1 MSTNYD
7 YDTTPMPPLEYD
19 QSKVPE
25 LSHKHANYV
34 RNKTYGH
41 DVRESLARGVEYA
54 GLVSSVAT
62 KTAQDTQLRQDN
74 LESYNDQVIIEMTDK
89 DVISAPEI
97 IEARNG
103 RATLADRLEE
113 DSDKIESVHAI
124 VDKSAVNLADFG
136 VVADGVTD
144 DTAAMQ
150 LAINEAI
157 ATKKQIN
164 LRGTVN
170 IQGTLYINKSFEH
183 REPLVFA
190 GRGTFIKNND
200 GVLFSNNVYN
210 YAGNVRFINITFK
223 STVGSNVNIFDPK
236 QLIRV
241 YFLACEF
248 LNVDHLMTSTGSD
261 YAQTIYL
268 TQCVVVGGEGFF
280 IDLGTAYDVSILHSV
295 VEHRDSLYKCAG
307 TSYALR
313 INNNVIE
320 GMKGKVLEFAHGH
333 NFSVRDNYFEANNDG
348 SLEPYFKFTFGVP
361 GNTSGVIENN
371 MLIPTPEQAADE
383 NFSFIYATAVDENIE
398 IKNNS
403 HGAKLLDVLQEKSV
417 SQPQIIAKLLTNKPY
432 NDNDTKIV
440 FNYKKVPVELGSG
453 SLNKDI
459 IHPNQTVPSTDKWL
473 PNTNVSGGVTNKGMY
488 IRAKAGVEVNEAGF
502 KLPPISLNEFDNIVV
517 GLEGLMA
524 SYSSSAPKPY
534 ITIFDSNGT
543 RVYREN
549 TGLSRTSYNNNK
561 LRFVTTPSFKA
572 TKNDEYTIQIS
583 LYKDNG
589 TFNFDTNFLQIKNLY
604 VQYGT
609 VANKS
614 SI

>member
-1 MSTNYD
+1 MVNVYKGHRYIPKLYGEWDIDTSYENFSIVFNEGNSYTSKKVVPIGIDISNREYWEMSGNFNGQLVEYRGEVIQLTDDIENAKTNLITQKK
-7 YDTTPMPPLEYD
+7 YDT
-19 QSKVPE
+19 
-25 LSHKHANYV
+25 LS
-34 RNKTYGH
+34 
-41 DVRESLARGVEYA
+41 
-54 GLVSSVAT
+54 
-62 KTAQDTQLRQDN
+62 
-74 LESYNDQVIIEMTDK
+74 
-89 DVISAPEI
+89 
-97 IEARNG
+97 
-103 RATLADRLEE
+103 DRLNGF
-113 DSDKIESVHAI
+113 DQYIDNDGINIE
-124 VDKSAVNLADFG
+124 DFG

-164 LRGTVN
+164 VKGNVN

-183 REPLVFA
+183 REPLVFV
-190 GRGTFIKNND
+190 GRGTITKNNG

-223 STVGSNVNIFDPK
+223 SNEGVNVKIFDPK

-261 YAQTIYL
+261 YAQTVYL

-280 IDLGTAYDVSILHSV
+280 IDLGTSYDVSILHCV
-295 VEHRDSLYKCAG
+295 VEHRDSLYRCTG

-320 GMKGKVLEFAHGH
+320 GMTGKVLEFAHGY
-333 NFSVRDNYFEANNDG
+333 NFSVRDNYFEGNTHG
-348 SLEPYFKFTFGVP
+348 TIEPYIKFLFGVP
-361 GNTSGVIENN
+361 GNTSGIIENN
-371 MLIPTPEQAADE
+371 IFGATPEQAADE
-383 NFSFIYATAVDENIE
+383 NFAFIYATALDENIE

-417 SQPQIIAKLLTNKPY
+417 SQPKTIANLLTNRPFT
-432 NDNDTKIV
+432 NDVKIV
-440 FNYKKVPVELGSG
+440 FNYKKVPVEFGSG

-459 IHPNQTVPSTDKWL
+459 IHPDQNIPSTDNWL
-473 PNTNVSGGVTNKGMY
+473 PNTNVSRGVSNKGLY
-488 IRAKAGVEVNEAGF
+488 VRASKGLEVNEAGF
-502 KLPPISLNEFDNIVV
+502 KLPPISLNEFDNIVI
-517 GLEGLMA
+517 GLEGVMGA
-524 SYSSSAPKPY
+524 YSSTAPKPY
-534 ITIFDSNGT
+534 ITIFDSEGLE
-543 RVYREN
+543 VYREN
-549 TGLSRTSYNNNK
+549 TGLSRTAYNNNK

-572 TKNDEYTIQIS
+572 SKNDDYTIQIS
-583 LYKDNG
+583 IYKDDG
-589 TFNFDTNFLQIKNLY
+589 TFNFDTNFLLIKNLY

-609 VANKS
+609 VAQKS

>member
-74 LESYNDQVIIEMTDK
+74 LEAYNDQVIIEMTDK

-144 DTAAMQ
+144 DTEAMQ

-164 LRGTVN
+164 VKGNVN

-183 REPLVFA
+183 REPLVFV
-190 GRGTFIKNND
+190 GRGTITKNNS
-200 GVLFSNNVYN
+200 GVLFTNNVYN

-223 STVGSNVNIFDPK
+223 SNEGANVKIFDPK

-241 YFLACEF
+241 YFLACDF
-248 LNVDHLMTSTGSD
+248 LNVDHLMVSTGGD

-268 TQCVVVGGEGFF
+268 TQCVIVGGEGYF
-280 IDLGTAYDVSILHSV
+280 IDLGTSYDVSILHSV
-295 VEHRDSLYKCAG
+295 VEHRDSLYKCTG
-307 TSYALR
+307 TSYTLR

-320 GMKGKVLEFAHGH
+320 GMTGKVLEFTHGP
-333 NFSVRDNYFEANNDG
+333 NFSVRDNYFEGNTQG
-348 SLEPYFKFTFGVP
+348 TIEPYIKFNFGIP

-371 MLIPTPEQAADE
+371 MFGGTVEQTADE
-383 NFSFIYATAVDENIE
+383 NFSFIYATALDENIE

-417 SQPQIIAKLLTNKPY
+417 SQPQIIATLLTNRPFT
-432 NDNDTKIV
+432 NDVKIV

-459 IHPNQTVPSTDKWL
+459 IHPNQNVPSTDKWL
-473 PNTNVSGGVTNKGMY
+473 PNTNVSGGVSNKGIY
-488 IRAKAGVEVNEAGF
+488 VRASAGAEVSEAGF

-549 TGLSRTSYNNNK
+549 TGLSRTSHNNNK
-561 LRFVTTPSFKA
+561 LRFVTMPSFKA